1 MSYVSEFTPV
11 FVKLLRKLDKQIR
24 ERVLRAVEDILID
37 PRQGSR
43 LVYSEHVTFKWR
55 VGDYRIVYL
64 IDEHRKVVTFAV
76 VDHRSRV
83 YNRHKT

>member
-1 MSYVSEFTPV
+1 MSYASEFTPL
-11 FVKLLRKLDKQIR
+11 FVKLLKKLDRQIR
-24 ERVLRAVEDILID
+24 ERVLGTIEEILIT

-43 LVYSEHVTFKWR
+43 LVYSEQVTFKWR

-64 IDEHRKVVTFAV
+64 IDEGRKVVTFTV

-83 YNRHKT
+83 YKRRKT